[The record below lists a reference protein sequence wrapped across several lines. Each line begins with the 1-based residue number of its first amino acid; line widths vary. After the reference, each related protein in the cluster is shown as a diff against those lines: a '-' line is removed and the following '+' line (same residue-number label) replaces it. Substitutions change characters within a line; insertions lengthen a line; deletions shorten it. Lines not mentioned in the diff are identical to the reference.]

1 MIDGHDDRRL
11 KRNRNVN
18 GKLCHGHIT
27 FSAKIERVTLRFG
40 QKVKIA
46 KNEALFKILTPKI
59 FPNKFTRIAAKFPWD
74 FYISPDK
81 VPWATNS
88 VPWTNRNNCPWNFTI
103 ITAIAHDGVLAGKCP
118 SFPKKLRVAPWYF
131 TSINLG
137 HLLSTPWY
145 TE

>member
-46 KNEALFKILTPKI
+46 NSQVKISTPKVFQINFLGSQLNSHGI
-59 FPNKFTRIAAKFPWD
+59 FIFLLIKYHGRLIVYHGPIGIIAHGILRLSQQQPMMGYQLENALVSRGNSEWPPGILLQSIWVV
-74 FYISPDK
+74 Y
-81 VPWATNS
+81 S
-88 VPWTNRNNCPWNFTI
+88 VPHGT
-103 ITAIAHDGVLAGKCP
+103 H
-118 SFPKKLRVAPWYF
+118 
-131 TSINLG
+131 
-137 HLLSTPWY
+137 
-145 TE
+145 